1 VLLRHRDRLP
11 VLPLEVAP
19 ADDPVQVEVG
29 PGAHV
34 VADRARGGTMDWQA
48 AWRVVIRNLP
58 GLLVTSIFVFVGV
71 VIGLMLCIVPGIVFG
86 LLCAFTVPV
95 ILLEKKSGTGAI
107 QRSIELV
114 RADWLR
120 VAIVL
125 IVFGILKAVASWL
138 GGLLVPARS
147 IFLHEFIGDLISIAV
162 LPNPDHRTRATLPG
176 HRPLADERHGR
187 PAGSTAGRIARPPRG
202 HAAGEAKTRFP
213 CGFLALGDSAGGRAY
228 SK

>member
-1 VLLRHRDRLP
+1 MLLRHRDRLP

-19 ADDPVQVEVG
+19 VDDPVQVEVG

-95 ILLEKKSGTGAI
+95 ILLEKKSGTRGDGTT
-107 QRSIELV
+107 LFF
-114 RADWLR
+114 R
-120 VAIVL
+120 VGSL
-125 IVFGILKAVASWL
+125 DFGIRVVA
-138 GGLLVPARS
+138 R
-147 IFLHEFIGDLISIAV
+147 ISRRLA
-162 LPNPDHRTRATLPG
+162 H
-176 HRPLADERHGR
+176 PLERV
-187 PAGSTAGRIARPPRG
+187 
-202 HAAGEAKTRFP
+202 
-213 CGFLALGDSAGGRAY
+213 
-228 SK
+228 